1 MSTHIPE
8 TFDEWR
14 HCIEQECRIVLT
26 KEYIEQRLAILR
38 ELNHEETQRFIRH
51 YGEHH
56 WQQVV
61 RWFERAQNQWGQTSL
76 IMKEKGVKG

>member
-1 MSTHIPE
+1 MSTNIPE
-8 TFDEWR
+8 TFDEWQ
-14 HCIEQECRIVLT
+14 HCIEQECRIALT
-26 KEYIEQRLAILR
+26 KEYIEQRLAVFR

-61 RWFERAQNQWGQTSL
+61 RWFERAQ
-76 IMKEKGVKG
+76 I